1 MTFRLVTLE
10 EAKRNLRYES
20 SDTSSDA
27 RLLEIIEDASRAVMQ
42 EIDFS
47 IRGVAE
53 GWTDSSGMPLT
64 DSVGDPATDSNG
76 EPLIPRSVRRAT
88 LLAVGILDEHPSGD
102 VDPISD
108 AVRTLLRVYIDPRVA

>member
-1 MTFRLVTLE
+1 MTFRLVTLAE
-10 EAKRNLRYES
+10 VKRNLRYET

-27 RLLEIIEDASRAVMQ
+27 RLTDIIEDASRKVME

-47 IRGVAE
+47 VRGVAE
-53 GWTDSSGMPLT
+53 GWTDSSGIPLT
-64 DSVGDPATDSNG
+64 DSNGDPATDSDG
-76 EPLIPRSVRRAT
+76 DSLIPRSVRRAT
-88 LLAVGILDEHPSGD
+88 LLAVGILDAHPAGD